1 MLKQK
6 GRLSMSSYFKLLKSI
21 LNDALWPAWHELFRS
36 MPDSLFLGT
45 ALFSGIT
52 QNFPLGILVL
62 AMLEISILQRLFGG
76 FLGSIASNETDAPDA
91 KCLSG
96 IPSPYQLSL
105 VSHILT
111 LSAFPSGPVFFIS
124 AVLSYIIGSTVN
136 FRTELKELAE
146 KEPEWNARIPL
157 AVTFSVLFLVCFIL
171 WRYANGCE
179 SVLTLLGSALF
190 GLPIGGLVYLI
201 HVYLFGRNAV
211 NFLGV
216 PLLADSKITTVCGKV
231 PN

>member
-1 MLKQK
+1 
-6 GRLSMSSYFKLLKSI
+6 MSSYFKLLKSVV
-21 LNDALWPAWHELFRS
+21 NDALWPAWHELFRS

-45 ALFSGIT
+45 AIFSGIT

-62 AMLEISILQRLFGG
+62 AMLEISVIQRLFGG
-76 FLGSIASNETDAPDA
+76 FLGSITSNEAGDPNA
-91 KCLSG
+91 KCLPG
-96 IPSPYQLSL
+96 IPSPYQISI
-105 VSHILT
+105 VSHILKQT
-111 LSAFPSGPVFFIS
+111 AFPSGPVFFIS
-124 AVLSYIIGSTVN
+124 ATLAYIIGSTLN
-136 FRTELKELAE
+136 FRDELKELAE

-157 AVTFSVLFLVCFIL
+157 ALTFSILLLVCFII

-216 PLLADSKITTVCGKV
+216 PLLADSKPTTVCGKV
-231 PN
+231 PDQNL

>member
-1 MLKQK
+1 
-6 GRLSMSSYFKLLKSI
+6 MSSYFKLLKSVV
-21 LNDALWPAWHELFRS
+21 NDALWPAWHELFRS

-45 ALFSGIT
+45 AIFSGIT

-62 AMLEISILQRLFGG
+62 AMLEISVIQRLFGG
-76 FLGSIASNETDAPDA
+76 FLGSITSNEATPNA
-91 KCLSG
+91 KCLPG
-96 IPSPYQLSL
+96 IPSPYQLSI
-105 VSHILT
+105 VSHILKQ
-111 LSAFPSGPVFFIS
+111 SAFPSGPVFFIS
-124 AVLSYIIGSTVN
+124 ATLAYIIGSTLN
-136 FRTELKELAE
+136 FRDELKELAE

-157 AVTFSVLFLVCFIL
+157 ALTFSLLLLVCFVI
-171 WRYANGCE
+171 WRYVNGCD

-216 PLLADSKITTVCGKV
+216 PLLADSKPTTVCGKV

>member
-6 GRLSMSSYFKLLKSI
+6 DWLSMSSYFKLLKSI

-76 FLGSIASNETDAPDA
+76 FLGSIASNEADAPDA
-91 KCLSG
+91 KCLPG

-105 VSHILT
+105 VSHILK

-124 AVLSYIIGSTVN
+124 AVLAYIIGSTVN